1 MAMTAPT
8 GLYAY
13 GLTGARPQQLALPGI
28 DRRYPVFVLEKRGLH
43 AIVSAIDILD
53 FQARA
58 KRAFA
63 ALTQNAGVEAGS
75 ASEAGAEA
83 ETLLQAHEH
92 VVATL
97 MQEMPVV
104 PFTFGT
110 ILRDEQAAMKLLRDD
125 ELRFKSLLAVFT
137 GKAEWGV
144 KVYADRQQFARHV
157 AQTTPVLREQTEQR
171 ARLSRGAA
179 YLASR
184 KMEEELKNSAASRLA
199 SITVTMFHA
208 LADLACEAKPNKTL
222 PRKLTGKQSDMV
234 LNAAYLVESEQ
245 AARFCRQ
252 GQALQEQ
259 YAPLGLSLEIT
270 GPWPPYNFI

>member
-1 MAMTAPT
+1 MTAPTAPT

-13 GLTGARPQQLALPGI
+13 GLTGARPQHLALPGI
-28 DRRYPVFVLEKRGLH
+28 DRRYPVFVLEELGLH
-43 AIVSAIDILD
+43 AIVSAIDIAD

-63 ALTQNAGVEAGS
+63 VLTQNAGV
-75 ASEAGAEA
+75 EAGAEA

-125 ELRFKSLLAVFT
+125 GLRFKSLLAVFT

-144 KVYADRQQFARHV
+144 KVYADRQQLARYI
-157 AQTTPVLREQTEQR
+157 AQTTPALREQTEQR
-171 ARLSRGAA
+171 ARLSRGTA
-179 YLASR
+179 YLAGR
-184 KMEEELKNSAASRLA
+184 KMEEDLKNSAAARLA
-199 SITVTMFHA
+199 GITATMFHA

-222 PRKLTGKQSDMV
+222 PRKLTGKQGDMV

-245 AARFCRQ
+245 AAHFCRR
-252 GQALQEQ
+252 GQALQAQ
-259 YAPLGLSLEIT
+259 YAPLGLSIEIT